1 MDHRM
6 YCNKE
11 RTFSLLTKRKSCC
24 YFSKCQ
30 ALNILLKVGPLL
42 LLLLEDV
49 INFQNLTCSWT
60 LFAFKYL
67 LYFNIENL
75 ISELSSGYFRRNCQ
89 DGEFLTLPLSIE
101 YPCNAP
107 LSQMKD
113 RKIIKLIRN
122 IVISFPWTICFCSR
136 HSVKAPAGYSGNN
149 TFKQHDCL

>member
-11 RTFSLLTKRKSCC
+11 RTFSFLIKRESCSIC

-30 ALNILLKVGPLL
+30 ALNILLKVRPLF

-75 ISELSSGYFRRNCQ
+75 ISEPSSGYFRRNCQ
-89 DGEFLTLPLSIE
+89 DGEFLTLPLSISM
-101 YPCNAP
+101 PCSTFADEGQKNNKTDQKYCYFISMDNLFLQSP
-107 LSQMKD
+107 FYESPCWVF
-113 RKIIKLIRN
+113 RK
-122 IVISFPWTICFCSR
+122 
-136 HSVKAPAGYSGNN
+136 
-149 TFKQHDCL
+149 